1 VVPKAIEVRAQRLD
15 ARGVQFVESAV
26 SIGPI
31 DDQMGVLQDSQVL
44 GDRRPGDRKAPG
56 ELADRLRPVQQPL
69 EDGSAGR
76 IAEGVQLLGVLVNN
90 H

>member
-15 ARGVQFVESAV
+15 ARGVEFVESAV

-44 GDRRPGDRKAPG
+44 GDRRPGYGETPG
-56 ELADRLRPVQQPL
+56 EFADRLRPVEQPL
-69 EDGSAGR
+69 EDGPPGR
-76 IAEGVQLLGVLVNN
+76 IAQGVQLLGVLVNN

>member
-1 VVPKAIEVRAQRLD
+1 VVPKAIEVRAQLLD

-26 SIGPI
+26 SVGPI

-44 GDRRPGDRKAPG
+44 GDCRPGDRKAPG
-56 ELADRLRPVQQPL
+56 EFADRLRPAQQPF
-69 EDGSAGR
+69 EDGPPGR
-76 IAEGVQLLGVLVNN
+76 IAQGVQLSGMLVNN